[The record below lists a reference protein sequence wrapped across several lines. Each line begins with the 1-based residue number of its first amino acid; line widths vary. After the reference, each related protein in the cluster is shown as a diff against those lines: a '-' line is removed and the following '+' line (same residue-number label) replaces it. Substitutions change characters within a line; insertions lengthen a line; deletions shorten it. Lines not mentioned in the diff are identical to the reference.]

1 MKQNYENSMKVK
13 LFLRRDQIEK
23 EVEKIR
29 KTKRN
34 HILNK
39 REIRMR
45 KRRKRKSE
53 KKRSRKRMKKR

>member
-45 KRRKRKSE
+45 KRRKRTSE

>member
-1 MKQNYENSMKVK
+1 MKVK

>member
-1 MKQNYENSMKVK
+1 MKVK

-45 KRRKRKSE
+45 KRRKRTSE